1 MKKKF
6 LAALLATAMLLGVS
20 ACGPKDP
27 APSAGADN
35 PGGTQSTAPNNQGGG
50 TTAQGKDSVVLATSG
65 EPIRFMAQSS
75 QSCSGDDNLVLSNVY
90 DCLLFLEPNGELTP
104 ALAESYEVSEDGL
117 TYTWHLRKG
126 VKFHDGSEMTAE
138 DVKFTFDLGAAGPIG
153 AALFINLESTEV
165 VDDSTVVMHLSAPY
179 AAFPYGVASR
189 LGGIISKAYFDK
201 VGGEDGY
208 LAAPM
213 GTGPYK
219 FVEAV
224 SGSHITL
231 EAFEDYWRG
240 PAPIKTATIQIVS
253 DTNTQVLGLQNG
265 DYDAIRNPS
274 IEVCTRFDS
283 VDNVDWNYTDST
295 GRITL
300 YLAAWGGHDWD
311 LNFRKAVQC
320 AINKDDINTATNSG
334 YATILDIDMCPM
346 YGGYPTEG
354 IETVKYDPDQAK
366 AYLAQSSYNNEPYS
380 ILVQSGTT
388 YEAAAKIIQAQL
400 MAVGINCQVNAVDGQ
415 TKTSLQT
422 NRDFDALIGENL
434 SSLVDADGVKSFFL
448 FNRGD
453 PTRLYQREEELCDMF
468 AQGAILQGDARLPY
482 YVDACNIITQEAY
495 MVPLYNGIITVAH
508 NAALQG
514 ADAHCLGNFN
524 FYYWSWAK

>member
-6 LAALLATAMLLGVS
+6 LAALLAAGMLFGIS
-20 ACGPKDP
+20 ACGTTDSTP
-27 APSAGADN
+27 
-35 PGGTQSTAPNNQGGG
+35 STAPDNSGTPSTAPDSQGGG
-50 TTAQGKDSVVLATSG
+50 TEAKDSVVLATAG

-75 QSCSGDDNLVLSNVY
+75 QSCGGDDNLVLSNVY

-153 AALFINLESTEV
+153 AALFVNLESTEV

-189 LGGIISKAYFDK
+189 LGGIISKAYFDQ

-224 SGSHITL
+224 SGSHVTL
-231 EAFEDYWRG
+231 EAFDDYWRG
-240 PAPIKTATIQIVS
+240 TPSVKTVTIQIVS

-265 DYDAIRNPS
+265 DYDAIRDPS

-283 VDNVDWNYTDST
+283 VDNVKWNYTDST
-295 GRITL
+295 GRVTM
-300 YLAAWGGHDWD
+300 YLAAWGGHDWN

-354 IETVKYDPDQAK
+354 LTKVEYDVDQAK
-366 AYLAQSSYNNEPYS
+366 EYLSQAGYNNEPYS

-388 YEAAAKIIQAQL
+388 LETAAKIIQAQL
-400 MAVGINCQVNAVDGQ
+400 MAVGINCEVKAVDAQ
-415 TKTSLQT
+415 TYTSLL
-422 NRDFDALIGENL
+422 NSRDFDAVVGNNL

-448 FNRGD
+448 FNRVD
-453 PTRLYQREEELCDMF
+453 PTRLYEREEELCDMF
-468 AQGAILQGDARLPY
+468 AQGAVLQGDARLPY
-482 YVDACNIITQEAY
+482 YTEACNIITEEAY
-495 MVPLYNGIITVAH
+495 EVPLYNGIVAVAY
-508 NAALQG
+508 NSALEG
-514 ADAHCLGNFN
+514 VEAHCLGNFN
-524 FYYWSWAK
+524 FYYWSWTK